1 MSLQAEIWTRRPVC
15 TEEELS
21 EDTERIQPSASQEE
35 RLWKHQP
42 FQYIDH
48 GFLASR
54 TVEEQ
59 VSVV

>member
-1 MSLQAEIWTRRPVC
+1 MC

-42 FQYIDH
+42 FQYIDD

-54 TVEEQ
+54 TVKEQ
-59 VSVV
+59 ASVV